1 MPFAGFHG
9 VDLLVIL
16 AIALLVFG
24 PKKLPE
30 MGASIGKS
38 IKEFKK
44 GMAELTE
51 PKAESPAAYETIER
65 EPVVA
70 NYTAAEPVVT
80 HYTADEPIATHY
92 TPAEPVSEIYEKPA
106 SFESEMKESEV
117 KAE

>member
-9 VDLLVIL
+9 PDLVIIL
-16 AIALLVFG
+16 AIALLIFG

-51 PKAESPAAYETIER
+51 PKAESPAAYEAVSSKEAISANYTAPA

-70 NYTAAEPVVT
+70 SYTAAEPVV
-80 HYTADEPIATHY
+80 E
-92 TPAEPVSEIYEKPA
+92 SYETPA
-106 SFESEMKESEV
+106 SFESEVRESEV
-117 KAE
+117 NAQ

>member
-9 VDLLVIL
+9 ADLLIIL
-16 AIALLVFG
+16 AIALLIFG

-44 GMAELTE
+44 GMNELTA
-51 PKAESPAAYETIER
+51 PKEENPAAYEAITK

-70 NYTAAEPVVT
+70 NYTAAEPV
-80 HYTADEPIATHY
+80 
-92 TPAEPVSEIYEKPA
+92 SEIYEKPT
-106 SFESEMKESEV
+106 SFESEVKETETH
-117 KAE
+117 AQ

>member
-1 MPFAGFHG
+1 MTSGFHG
-9 VDLLVIL
+9 VDLIVVL
-16 AIALLVFG
+16 AIALLIFG

-51 PKAESPAAYETIER
+51 PKVEKPAAYETIETNAPVANYTAS

-70 NYTAAEPVVT
+70 NYTAAEPVG
-80 HYTADEPIATHY
+80 
-92 TPAEPVSEIYEKPA
+92 EIYEKPT
-106 SFESEMKESEV
+106 SFEPEVKESEV
-117 KAE
+117 NAQ

>member
-1 MPFAGFHG
+1 MPFGFHG
-9 VDLLVIL
+9 PDLIIVL
-16 AIALLVFG
+16 AIALLIFG

-51 PKAESPAAYETIER
+51 PKAEKPATYETIETETPVANYTAA

-70 NYTAAEPVVT
+70 NYTAAES
-80 HYTADEPIATHY
+80 
-92 TPAEPVSEIYEKPA
+92 VSEIYEKPT
-106 SFESEMKESEV
+106 SFESAVKEPEV
-117 KAE
+117 NVQ

>member
-1 MPFAGFHG
+1 MIPGVHG
-9 VDLLVIL
+9 VDLIVVL
-16 AIALLVFG
+16 AIALLIFG

-51 PKAESPAAYETIER
+51 PKTEKPAAYETIETNAPVANYTAA

-70 NYTAAEPVVT
+70 NYTAAEPV
-80 HYTADEPIATHY
+80 Y
-92 TPAEPVSEIYEKPA
+92 EIYEKPA
-106 SFESEMKESEV
+106 GIESEVKESEV
-117 KAE
+117 KAQ

>member
-1 MPFAGFHG
+1 MPFGVHG
-9 VDLLVIL
+9 VDLIVVL
-16 AIALLVFG
+16 AIALLIFG

-51 PKAESPAAYETIER
+51 PKAESPAAYETISR

-70 NYTAAEPVVT
+70 SYTPPVEPVASYVAPEPLAENYET
-80 HYTADEPIATHY
+80 PTTVEADVIEHETN
-92 TPAEPVSEIYEKPA
+92 VQ
-106 SFESEMKESEV
+106 
-117 KAE
+117 

>member
-9 VDLLVIL
+9 ADLLIIL
-16 AIALLVFG
+16 AIALLIFG

-51 PKAESPAAYETIER
+51 PKTESPAAYETMNR
-65 EPVVA
+65 EAAVA
-70 NYTAAEPVVT
+70 S
-80 HYTADEPIATHY
+80 Y
-92 TPAEPVSEIYEKPA
+92 TPAEPVVASYTPAEPVVESYTEPLSETYETPTIV
-106 SFESEMKESEV
+106 ESEV
-117 KAE
+117 KETELKAQ